1 MAGLTSIVAVC
12 GASRQLDTRT
22 LEAKGAYAIHGVGM
36 MTHRSWPALELEVE
50 LKDVSPR
57 TANISDELLVEMILR
72 NPTDHTVWIPSSKD
86 FNEIM
91 KPDVVGRRAMHFSIL
106 ISGLTGFDDLPSSY
120 FTSDSVTIGAE
131 SIEGS
136 MLPLSPGEVLTVKTS
151 VKLFS
156 ASDALLDLWRQ
167 KATTGLVTV
176 KAQAQVTESTIS
188 DDLIATNSPGLV
200 GASDDIELVLDLKK
214 R

>member
-1 MAGLTSIVAVC
+1 MRLTQHVHRDRSSSILFRVSLGILMAGLTSIVAVC

-131 SIEGS
+131 GLRGLDAFA
-136 MLPLSPGEVLTVKTS
+136 LPCRVLTVKPAPNYSRIRRAARPLAAESDNWTGYRQS
-151 VKLFS
+151 SS
-156 ASDALLDLWRQ
+156 ASYR
-167 KATTGLVTV
+167 
-176 KAQAQVTESTIS
+176 EH
-188 DDLIATNSPGLV
+188 N
-200 GASDDIELVLDLKK
+200 
-214 R
+214 